1 MVGLPYPKRGFARAL
16 ASPWWIGAV
25 AVLLLNDHVFKG
37 SGLLPGWLTGK
48 LSDFSGLFVA
58 ATLASVLLGA
68 VLRGRSRWAIALG
81 HAFVTLP
88 FVAIKTSPTLSHLHG
103 TAFRTRNVV
112 DPTDLLALSV
122 LPWSIWM
129 TDRAARTIDLA
140 VRGSTYR
147 PREVA
152 LAVAG
157 AVACMA
163 DQPPRVVPP
172 RCPATG
178 TKDNIGC
185 VAAFRTAMYL
195 GNRGGVTA
203 TASIAVLKPDA
214 PVNCVAIQTAAPCDI
229 KPEWFD
235 APTTVTVKPYENVP
249 IPARVCNVALI
260 SIDDWSVPALAITDG
275 DPSDLHLVPFV
286 EPTSDV
292 PSTEV
297 NGGLGEGG
305 AGGGDGG
312 SAEPLDWTHGAVLFS
327 SDAHSISDTTPYVC
341 EEAP

>member
-1 MVGLPYPKRGFARAL
+1 MAALPYRERGFARAL

-25 AVLLLNDHVFKG
+25 VVLVLNDHVFKG
-37 SGLLPGWLTGK
+37 SGWLPGWLTGK

-68 VLRGRSRWAIALG
+68 PLRGGSRWAIGLG
-81 HAFVTLP
+81 HAVVTLP
-88 FVAIKTSPTLSHLHG
+88 FAAIKTSPMLSHLYE
-103 TAFRTRNVV
+103 TAFHTRNVV

-122 LPWSIWM
+122 LPFSLWM
-129 TDRAARTIDLA
+129 TDRAARAVDLEA
-140 VRGSTYR
+140 
-147 PREVA
+147 PRRTRRSREIA
-152 LAVAG
+152 LAIVG

-163 DQPPRVVPP
+163 DQPPDEIPA

-185 VAAFRTAMYL
+185 VAAFRAAMYL
-195 GNRGGVTA
+195 GNRGPVTA
-203 TASIAVLKPDA
+203 TASIAVLKADA
-214 PVNCVAIQTAAPCDI
+214 PVDCQAVQTAEPCDL

-235 APTTVTVKPYENVP
+235 SPTTVTVKPYENVP
-249 IPARVCNVALI
+249 IPTRVCNVALI

-275 DPSDLHLVPFV
+275 DPTDLHLVPFV
-286 EPTSDV
+286 EPTPGV
-292 PSTEV
+292 PSTLV

-305 AGGGDGG
+305 AGGGDGE
-312 SAEPLDWTHGAVLFS
+312 SPDWTHGAVLFS
-327 SDAHSISDTTPYVC
+327 AKTHTIPDTAAYVC